1 MKDITIIPEAKCFEY
16 VCFAQSKNILRNIQ
30 YKVQGPQSMELN

>member
-1 MKDITIIPEAKCFEY
+1 MKDIINKQEGKCFEY
-16 VCFAQSKNILRNIQ
+16 VYIAQSKNKLWNIQ